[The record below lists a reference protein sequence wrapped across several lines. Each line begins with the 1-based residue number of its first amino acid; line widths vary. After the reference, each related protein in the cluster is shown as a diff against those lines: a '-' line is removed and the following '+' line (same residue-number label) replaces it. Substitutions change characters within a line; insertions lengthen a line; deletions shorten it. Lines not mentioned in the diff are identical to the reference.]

1 MPSKKPA
8 RAGTLGYLGEC
19 GATIY
24 IVCERCGRFTVAQLE
39 RLAQRVG
46 WSAMAYDVGKRLRC
60 SECGHRGAKFT
71 SERPAVGRATC
82 PRCLRPFGPAQ
93 RRQVR

>member
-24 IVCERCGRFTVAQLE
+24 IVCDHCGHFTVAQLE
-39 RLAQRVG
+39 QLAQRVG
-46 WSAMAYDVGKRLRC
+46 WSAMAYEVGKRLRC
-60 SECGHRGAKFT
+60 RECGNRGARFT
-71 SERPAVGRATC
+71 SERPAVGRSVC
-82 PRCLRPFGPAQ
+82 PRCLRPYGERM
-93 RRQVR
+93 RRAR